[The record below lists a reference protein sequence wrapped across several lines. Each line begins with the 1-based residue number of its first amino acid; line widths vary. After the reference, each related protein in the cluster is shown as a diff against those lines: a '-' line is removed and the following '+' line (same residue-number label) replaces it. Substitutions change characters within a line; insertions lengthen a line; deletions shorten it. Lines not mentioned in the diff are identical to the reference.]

1 MHNNKTFKLGVLVS
15 GRGTNLQAII
25 DAVERGEVT
34 ARIAVVISDRKD
46 AYALERCRKHGIE
59 GVFIDSK
66 THADKPGFDQAM
78 IDLLQGKSVDLIC
91 LAGFMRILGKNFI
104 SAFRGK
110 IINIHPSLLPAFP
123 GLNVQKKALD
133 YGVKFAG
140 CTVHFVDE
148 EVDAGMVILQA
159 VVPVHDNDNEETLSR
174 RILDQEHII
183 YPKAIQAI
191 AENRLTISGRRVI
204 HKPE

>member
-1 MHNNKTFKLGVLVS
+1 MRNNKTFKLGVLVS

-25 DAVERGEVT
+25 DAVKRGEVT
-34 ARIAVVISDRKD
+34 AQIAVVISDKKD
-46 AYALERCRKHGIE
+46 AYALERCRKYGVE
-59 GVFIDSK
+59 GVFLDPK
-66 THADKPGFDQAM
+66 AYADKPGFDQAM
-78 IDLLQGKSVDLIC
+78 IDLLRKKSVDLIC

-123 GLNVQKKALD
+123 GLNAQKKALD

-140 CTVHFVDE
+140 CTAHFVEE
-148 EVDAGMVILQA
+148 EVDAGPIILQA

-183 YPKAIQAI
+183 YPKAIHAI
-191 AENRLTISGRRVI
+191 VENRLTISGKRII
-204 HKPE
+204 HKSD